1 MTIKFNLQS
10 NFTPAQTRNYS
21 SPQQEERN
29 RQVPLLQEGVK
40 SVEGVKSITYNF
52 SSPISA
58 VATIKPLTPS
68 LSHPESC
75 EGKWIADMETKVGEE
90 ECARNSYRP
99 SF

>member
-1 MTIKFNLQS
+1 MLF
-10 NFTPAQTRNYS
+10 R
-21 SPQQEERN
+21 SPEITVHHSKKKEIDKY
-29 RQVPLLQEGVK
+29 LSYKKASKASKASKAYVK
-40 SVEGVKSITYNF
+40 SVTYNF

-90 ECARNSYRP
+90 ECARNSDRP